1 MISPINSYLIQ
12 ITSFSLWKIHS
23 NLLMINFNRIRLIM
37 LLEERRYLVKILSR
51 NIQRIWIRYP
61 RLKMRKNRLL
71 DVWRNWWN
79 WYRIIRSYKMDRV
92 RWSISNF
99 ITSMGNNSDINKETL
114 VENLNFRI
122 YSQTYSQ
129 NIFK

>member
-37 LLEERRYLVKILSR
+37 LSEERRYLVKILFR

-114 VENLNFRI
+114 VENLNSRI

>member
-37 LLEERRYLVKILSR
+37 LSEERRYLVKILFR

-92 RWSISNF
+92 RWSISNS

-122 YSQTYSQ
+122 YNQTYSQ

>member
-37 LLEERRYLVKILSR
+37 LSEERRYLVKILFR

-92 RWSISNF
+92 RWSISNS

>member
-37 LLEERRYLVKILSR
+37 LSEERRYLVKILFR

-92 RWSISNF
+92 RWSISNS

-114 VENLNFRI
+114 VENLNSRI